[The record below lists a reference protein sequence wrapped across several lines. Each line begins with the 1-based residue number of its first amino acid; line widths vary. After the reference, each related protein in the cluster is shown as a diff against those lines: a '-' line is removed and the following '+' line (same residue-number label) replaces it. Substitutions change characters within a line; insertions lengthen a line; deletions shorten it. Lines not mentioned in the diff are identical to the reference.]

1 MWPSVGVE
9 RDEVASFRYRGNGN
23 PGPTRVETSDGRSFE
38 LTYQEMWE
46 DEATW
51 QIQTR
56 CKICHDATGEGAD
69 IAASDA
75 CGEDEGFN
83 GIIVRT
89 TRGLELYRDAV
100 AAGAIVI
107 DAQPIVFR
115 DLQDKRFIS
124 GWLGKTP
131 KSVAVSRRFGRV
143 VPGS

>member
-9 RDEVASFRYRGNGN
+9 REEVTSFRYRGNGN

-75 CGEDEGFN
+75 CG
-83 GIIVRT
+83 RT
-89 TRGLELYRDAV
+89 KDSTASSCGQPGDWSCIATLSLPERSSSTRSLSTFVIYKIRDSFP
-100 AAGAIVI
+100 AG
-107 DAQPIVFR
+107 
-115 DLQDKRFIS
+115 
-124 GWLGKTP
+124 
-131 KSVAVSRRFGRV
+131 
-143 VPGS
+143 